1 MLLESNL
8 HAHAAQFHI
17 ANLVVPYSAR
27 LGSSAVK
34 SGDYNAVEFCEG
46 AAVSQSVVARKV
58 CGRERGREG
67 PREREGGEGQG
78 REKCAHFHAC
88 AFLPSF
94 RHLTTLC
101 GHKITL
107 SDRC

>member
-46 AAVSQSVVARKV
+46 GNSQSVGRSVAVAVARKV
-58 CGRERGREG
+58 CGRETGKEEAKGRVA
-67 PREREGGEGQG
+67 RNV
-78 REKCAHFHAC
+78 HTFMHAPS
-88 AFLPSF
+88 FLPSV
-94 RHLTTLC
+94 
-101 GHKITL
+101 I
-107 SDRC
+107 